1 MSPRRKTASDD
12 EILQAAARVL
22 ARLGPTH
29 LRLADVAAEVGLAPA
44 TLIQRFETKRGL
56 LLAVAR
62 RGGKTMAEQ
71 FARRRREARSPLD
84 AVTEVCT
91 CVKRLADSPQT
102 LANSLAILQL
112 GLTDPE
118 FGDVTRAHERILH
131 AEVKRLLQ
139 DAVDGGEIQ
148 GVTAQALA
156 RAIVALVRGSLL
168 TWGFR
173 RTGAPDTW
181 IRQDL
186 ETLIRPYRTHGAVAA
201 PRPARLRLEA
211 SARPEALI
219 RRGTRDD

>member
-1 MSPRRKTASDD
+1 MSPRRKTATDD

-22 ARLGPTH
+22 AQLGPAH

-44 TLIQRFETKRGL
+44 TLIQRFATKRGL

-62 RGGKTMAEQ
+62 RGGRTMAEQ
-71 FARRRREARSPLD
+71 FARRRREAHSPLD
-84 AVTEVCT
+84 AVTEVGT
-91 CVKRLADSPQT
+91 CVSRLADSPQT

-118 FGDVTRAHERILH
+118 FGAVTRTHERILH

-139 DAVDGGEIQ
+139 EALDSGELA

-173 RTGAPDTW
+173 RTGAP
-181 IRQDL
+181 
-186 ETLIRPYRTHGAVAA
+186 RTPG
-201 PRPARLRLEA
+201 RAR
-211 SARPEALI
+211 
-219 RRGTRDD
+219 G